1 MEKRKKIRGF
11 KKTIGKFVVALGL
24 SALILG
30 LVQGRSYAKGEK
42 YTITN
47 VRCPD
52 GTIAQIKEISSS
64 KTFYVDDGTIAI
76 VQGYLSGNKNEKQ
89 YYAYIM
95 DDKGVYREGE
105 ISGEYLGDSKK
116 TITGSELSKYDIYQ
130 IRPEKGARI
139 REKETTS
146 SEILGAVGYGD
157 YVLARDDEISTS
169 EFDGEW
175 QKVIAIDGE
184 QQVETGYM
192 REDLLKKVKDLS
204 EVNFSQEVN
213 EGNIKMIVD
222 TSGDG
227 GIDLNVRS
235 EPGGP
240 EIIGGIPN
248 GSVVEVIGEIVTVRG
263 LDRVEVRYISDKGNI
278 IEGWVSAKY
287 LRELGEVSKDNIEK
301 ISRNDLEDISL
312 NAEGTAPGIDVS
324 GTSGKQLKK
333 LLERG
338 VPNKVTTKDYTSGID
353 ISNRAGEINFVYI
366 KLGASGYGKGKLNI
380 IKSYDNYIEQIK
392 VCEEKGI
399 PYGFYY
405 YSTAITKDEADQE
418 VQHIKKVIDELK
430 SKYGLKY
437 NILPLALDIETKPK
451 NKERQFDASIEQVSK
466 AKAHWINKA
475 QKLGISQKINVY
487 ISKRAFY
494 PESGE
499 RIIDIEVFK
508 NALNNPEKVSIWLGS
523 SMTSKGKDPKN
534 LDKYIEYLN
543 KYGFEVVARQIV
555 LDVDGG
561 YDINIYDANELQE
574 LIDENN
580 LGTLRGNNWSVESN
594 ISDCF
599 TNESTSSGYEDWE
612 YDL

>member
-1 MEKRKKIRGF
+1 MAKRKKIRGF

-30 LVQGRSYAKGEK
+30 LVQGRSYAKSEK

-47 VRCPD
+47 VRCSD

-64 KTFYVDDGTIAI
+64 NTFYVEDGTIAI

-95 DDKGVYREGE
+95 DDKGVYREGK

-139 REKETTS
+139 RAEKTTD
-146 SEILGAVGYGD
+146 SEIIGAVGYGD
-157 YVLARDDEISTS
+157 YVLARDGKITP

-175 QKVIAIDGE
+175 QPVIAIYEGD
-184 QQVETGYM
+184 VKTGYM
-192 REDLLKKVKDLS
+192 REDLLEKVQDLS

-213 EGNIKMIVD
+213 EGKIKMIVD
-222 TSGDG
+222 TSEDG
-227 GIDLNVRS
+227 GINLNVRS

-240 EIIGGIPN
+240 EVIGGIPN

-287 LRELGEVSKDNIEK
+287 LRELGEVSKDNIEQ
-301 ISRNDLEDISL
+301 ISRNAMEDIL
-312 NAEGTAPGIDVS
+312 LTGIDVS

-380 IKSYDNYIEQIK
+380 IESYDNYIEQIK

-437 NILPLALDIETKPK
+437 NILPLALDIETQPK
-451 NKERQFDASIEQVSK
+451 NERQFDASIEQVSK
-466 AKAHWINKA
+466 AKSHWINKA

-508 NALNNPEKVSIWLGS
+508 NALNNPEKVAIWLGS
-523 SMTSKGKDPKN
+523 SLTSKGKDPKN

-543 KYGFEVVARQIV
+543 KYGFEVVARQIL

-580 LGTLRGNNWSVESN
+580 LGTLRGDNWSVERN
-594 ISDCF
+594 ISGCPISEF
-599 TNESTSSGYEDWE
+599 TSSGYEDRE
-612 YDL
+612 YDV